1 MLSFVPHIL
10 SVALFLKFF
19 TESAALKLQ
28 FLPLAYSFISLF
40 LQEKKVPMLA
50 QKKTLHLQAQQCL
63 ELKVVAENTWTLK
76 TCLFKV

>member
-1 MLSFVPHIL
+1 MLAFVPHIL
-10 SVALFLKFF
+10 SVALFFKFF
-19 TESAALKLQ
+19 TESAVLKLQ

-40 LQEKKVPMLA
+40 LQKKKVPMLA

-76 TCLFKV
+76 TCLFEV